1 MQYLVKIVF
10 TLFQNMALLECVVI
24 RGIRSF
30 TPEREE
36 KLKFSTP
43 VTLLLGQNGCGK
55 TTIIECIKYALTGD
69 FPAGTDNG
77 RGFVNDPKMS
87 NRSTSKGSIKLLFK
101 DTQQN
106 FITVGKF
113 LEVTTLAGGKL
124 RFKSLSPTIRIQ
136 AANGEIRDMS
146 GRCVDANMFC
156 AQKLNVS
163 KAILNNVIFCHQE
176 NASWPLEEA
185 KKLKEKFD
193 EIFGSTDYNK
203 CIEKFR
209 KLIKKKKVD
218 LRVLEEQVKQK
229 DLQKKNTEKL
239 RESVC
244 EKELRLENVEREIE
258 VKQKELEP
266 LQKRLDEINDIV
278 DTLST
283 TYQKITGL
291 ETRLKGL
298 CKLCF

>member
-1 MQYLVKIVF
+1 
-10 TLFQNMALLECVVI
+10 MALLDRVAI
-24 RGIRSF
+24 RGVRSF
-30 TPEREE
+30 STEREE
-36 KLKFSTP
+36 KLKFFTP

-87 NRSTSKGSIKLLFK
+87 NRCTTKGSIKLLFK
-101 DTQQN
+101 DGKGN
-106 FITVGKF
+106 SITVGKF

-124 RFKSLSPTIRIQ
+124 RFKSGQIH
-136 AANGEIRDMS
+136 DMS
-146 GRCVDANMFC
+146 GRCLDANMFC

-209 KLIKKKKVD
+209 KLIKSKKVE
-218 LRVLEEQVKQK
+218 LRVLEEQVKQRE
-229 DLQKKNTEKL
+229 LQKKNTEKL

-244 EKELRLENVEREIE
+244 EKELRLENVEKEIE
-258 VKQKELEP
+258 EKRKEIEP

-298 CKLCF
+298 YKLSF

>member
-1 MQYLVKIVF
+1 
-10 TLFQNMALLECVVI
+10 MALLDRVAI
-24 RGIRSF
+24 RGVRSF
-30 TPEREE
+30 STEREE
-36 KLKFSTP
+36 KLKFFTP

-69 FPAGTDNG
+69 FPPGTDNG

-87 NRSTSKGSIKLLFK
+87 NRCTTKGSIKLLFK
-101 DTQQN
+101 DGKGN
-106 FITVGKF
+106 SITVGKF

-124 RFKSLSPTIRIQ
+124 RFKSGQIH
-136 AANGEIRDMS
+136 DMS
-146 GRCVDANMFC
+146 GRSLDANMFC

-185 KKLKEKFD
+185 TKLKKKFD

-209 KLIKKKKVD
+209 KLIKSKKVE
-218 LRVLEEQVKQK
+218 LRVLEQQVKQRE
-229 DLQKKNTEKL
+229 LQKKNTEKL

-244 EKELRLENVEREIE
+244 EKELRLENVEKEIE
-258 VKQKELEP
+258 EKRKEIEP

-298 CKLCF
+298 YKLCF

>member
-1 MQYLVKIVF
+1 MNLTKCLVKIVF
-10 TLFQNMALLECVVI
+10 SLSQNMALLERVVI

-30 TPEREE
+30 STEREE
-36 KLKFSTP
+36 KIKFSTP

-87 NRSTSKGSIKLLFK
+87 SRCTSRGSIKLLFK
-101 DTQQN
+101 DGQEN
-106 FITVGKF
+106 SITVGKF

-124 RFKSLSPTIRIQ
+124 KFKSLTPTIRIQ
-136 AANGEIRDMS
+136 KANGQIHDMS

-209 KLIKKKKVD
+209 KQIKQKKID
-218 LRVLEEQVKQK
+218 LRVLQEQVVQK
-229 DLQKKNTEKL
+229 ELQKKNTEKL
-239 RESVC
+239 RESVS
-244 EKELRLENVEREIE
+244 EKELRFENVKMEIE
-258 VKQKELEP
+258 GKRKELEP

-298 CKLCF
+298 Y